1 MAGSCTID
9 QRQVEAVKTLFKT
22 MFCEDLT
29 WVEETNRNQVLDIK
43 RLCENLVADI
53 DEKIKE
59 LDAEYQALKFPKPE
73 DITTVEPEG
82 SKYKLNDKVYVGRK
96 HAVVVGFNKKN
107 PDWIVVKD
115 EHGDGDVYSMNVHDD
130 FTLALRF

>member
-9 QRQVEAVKTLFKT
+9 ARQVEAVKTLFKI

-29 WVEETNRNQVLDIK
+29 WVNEVNRQQVMDIK

-53 DEKIKE
+53 DVKVKE

-73 DITTVEPEG
+73 DITTVEPDG
-82 SKYKLNDKVYVGRK
+82 SKYKLDAKVYVGRK
-96 HAVVVGFNKKN
+96 LAIVVGFNKKN
-107 PDWIVVKD
+107 SDWIVVKD
-115 EHGDGDVYSMNVHDD
+115 EQGDGDAYSMNVHD
-130 FTLALRF
+130 FTLAPRL